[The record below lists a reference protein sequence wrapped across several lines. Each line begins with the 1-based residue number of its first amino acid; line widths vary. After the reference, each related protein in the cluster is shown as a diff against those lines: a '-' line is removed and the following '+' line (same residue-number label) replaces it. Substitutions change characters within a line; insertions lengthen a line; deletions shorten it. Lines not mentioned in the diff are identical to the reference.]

1 MLNHF
6 STKQTNNSSIF
17 FEWSEFEQKVK
28 SELSFPDGCVFTSEV
43 FSINKGI
50 GFENV
55 SIFVE
60 SRISNSELDELK
72 KSGCKKILLRCAGS
86 DMLNCE
92 YAKSIGI
99 KVFRVAS
106 YSPES
111 IAEFVFALIL
121 NLARNLNHQR
131 RLHTKLEEKRDLK
144 SLGFSLKG
152 KTLGIHGY
160 GKIGRSVAHIAR
172 NGFQMKVL
180 YFDPYYEGL
189 TRDTRVADLSELYL
203 RSDIVS
209 IHVPL
214 CSETKNLV
222 GKKLL
227 KNVKERFMLINTS
240 RGGVLNSKEIK
251 ELLQSKII
259 DFLGVD
265 VWRSYDD
272 FDKDLLKENIIQTD
286 HVAFLTEESII
297 SILNQT
303 LNSLA
308 GNPSAQNII

>member
-1 MLNHF
+1 
-6 STKQTNNSSIF
+6 
-17 FEWSEFEQKVK
+17 
-28 SELSFPDGCVFTSEV
+28 
-43 FSINKGI
+43 
-50 GFENV
+50 
-55 SIFVE
+55 
-60 SRISNSELDELK
+60 
-72 KSGCKKILLRCAGS
+72 
-86 DMLNCE
+86 MLNCE